1 VSTDKQVLV
10 VDPAAGTLGG
20 VMEEL
25 DDLGFR
31 VIWVPSLAAA
41 IQFLEARPNL
51 SLIIASAASGQMGG
65 LDFLARVHQIA
76 PNLRIIW
83 GAHPDEPKG
92 PSSTRSDNG
101 KGPDSIIP
109 EPFRSDD
116 LRSAIAE
123 LLAEHFYPKAIAE
136 AVKTAALE
144 VLGPIREFKVEGGAF
159 LVANQTA
166 LSDMSA
172 VIPFGGGVSG
182 HLMVGMTRAHAEIL
196 YRAFLPGIRSVRI
209 DRMEDLVGELC
220 NQVLGRINAFFAQH
234 AVSIQHGTPIFI
246 RAAGS
251 TLRYPGRHPSFAVS
265 LVEPKDQARV
275 SLEYYLA
282 EFDRSK
288 LQAPA
293 ANRVLPLGEI
303 RYL

>member
-1 VSTDKQVLV
+1 VTTDKQVLV

-25 DDLGFR
+25 DELGFR

-41 IQFLEARPNL
+41 LEFLQARPGI
-51 SLIIASAASGQMGG
+51 SLIIASAAAGQMGG

-83 GAHPDEPKG
+83 GAHPDDEARG
-92 PSSTRSDNG
+92 PSSTRGG

-116 LRSAIAE
+116 LRSAISE
-123 LLAEHFYPKAIAE
+123 LLAEHFYPKAIAD

-144 VLGPIREFKVEGGAF
+144 VLQPIRDFKVDGGSF

-182 HLMVGMTRAHAEIL
+182 HLMVGMTRQHAETL
-196 YRAFLPGIRSVRI
+196 YRAFLPGIRSVRV

-220 NQVLGRINAFFAQH
+220 NQILGRINAFFAQH

-265 LVEPKDQARV
+265 LSEPKEQTRV
-275 SLEYYLA
+275 ALEYYLA

-288 LQAPA
+288 LQTPVPS
-293 ANRVLPLGEI
+293 RVLPLGEI